1 MDYEALAEGMAAAVP
16 FNGHLGLEI
25 RELGSGYAI
34 VRLPDDQRLQNHVG
48 SQHASGLFAAAEA
61 ASGGAF
67 MAGFGER
74 LAELRPLATRA
85 EIAYS
90 KLATGPIDARAEL
103 PDTDALLATLDADG
117 KVVFDVPVT
126 LTNGAGETVA
136 TATVEWHV
144 RSEAKRSEAEPRR
157 R

>member
-1 MDYEALAEGMAAAVP
+1 LDYQALAEGMAAAVP
-16 FNGHLGLEI
+16 FNTHIGLEI
-25 RELGSGYAI
+25 REIGPGYAI
-34 VRLPDDQRLQNHVG
+34 VRLPDDERLANHVG
-48 SQHASGLFAAAEA
+48 SQHASGLFSAAEA

-74 LAELRPLATRA
+74 LAELRPLASRA
-85 EIAYS
+85 EIAYT

-103 PDTDALLATLDADG
+103 PDVDALLATIDADG

-126 LTNGAGETVA
+126 LTNSDGETVA

-144 RSEAKRSEAEPRR
+144 RRT
-157 R
+157 

>member
-1 MDYEALAEGMAAAVP
+1 MDYAALAEGMAAAVP
-16 FNGHLGLEI
+16 FNTHIGLEI
-25 RELGSGYAI
+25 VEIGPGYAI
-34 VRLPDDQRLQNHVG
+34 VRLPDDERLRNHVG
-48 SQHASGLFAAAEA
+48 SQHASGLFSAAEA

-74 LAELRPLATRA
+74 LAELRPLTRRA
-85 EIAYS
+85 EIAYT

-103 PDTDALLATLDADG
+103 PDVDALLATIDTDG

-126 LTNGAGETVA
+126 LTNADGETVA

-144 RSEAKRSEAEPRR
+144 RRNP
-157 R
+157 